1 MPRIGNQ
8 NRNEEPFAFEAREVI
23 REKVIGRKVDYV
35 TEYMAGAKKAVSV
48 KVEGEDLA
56 TLLVSQSFAKVN
68 ERRANTQEGGY
79 HESHLALQE
88 SVSKLGKG
96 VWSTDSNI
104 LAKHTRK
111 VIYFGE
117 GDYHPAK
124 ILEEANKEPRPL
136 GAILEHVFGTT
147 SLVAY
152 VMRLKT

>member
-8 NRNEEPFAFEAREVI
+8 NRYEEPFAFEAREVI

-79 HESHLALQE
+79 HESLLALQE
-88 SVSKLGKG
+88 SVSKSGKG

-104 LAKHTRK
+104 SQTYSQGHLFWR
-111 VIYFGE
+111 
-117 GDYHPAK
+117 
-124 ILEEANKEPRPL
+124 R
-136 GAILEHVFGTT
+136 
-147 SLVAY
+147 
-152 VMRLKT
+152 RLPSSQNSGGGQ